1 MIRALS
7 FLSLALVAAPALAQT
22 NGSTTGAVPA
32 TLPTSTGHGVYSE
45 DQAARGKT
53 AFETYC
59 ASCHAPS
66 DYAGEQ
72 FRMNWFGRKVSD
84 LFRTLKTTMPE
95 DNIGGLA
102 DDEYTRVIAYIL
114 KLNGFPSGKDS
125 LPSDSTLTR
134 EIRIGP
140 ADSSAKSPGR

>member
-1 MIRALS
+1 MIRTLS
-7 FLSLALVAAPALAQT
+7 FLSLALLAAPALAQT
-22 NGSTTGAVPA
+22 NGSTTGVAAP
-32 TLPTSTGHGVYSE
+32 PSSTAHGVYSE
-45 DQAARGKT
+45 DQATRGKT
-53 AFETYC
+53 AFEMFC

-114 KLNGFPSGKDS
+114 KLNGFPPGKDS